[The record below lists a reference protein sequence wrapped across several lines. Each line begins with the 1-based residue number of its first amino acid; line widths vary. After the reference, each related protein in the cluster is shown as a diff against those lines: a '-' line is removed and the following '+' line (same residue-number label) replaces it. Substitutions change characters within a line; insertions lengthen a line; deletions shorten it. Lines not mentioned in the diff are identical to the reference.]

1 MAQIADEL
9 IKAGFTR
16 EEIEA
21 VLIAFREEELRNV
34 QSKSI

>member
-1 MAQIADEL
+1 MAQIVDEL

-21 VLIAFREEELRNV
+21 VLITFREEEL
-34 QSKSI
+34 